1 MNIFEEIKRGV
12 NEMDP
17 VQKQLTTGEKTAA
30 FIITVHIL
38 GYMLL
43 SITESFVWAT
53 ISYVIYI
60 TMIISIMLWVII
72 GRETYYII
80 KRILDN
86 MEGMW

>member
-1 MNIFEEIKRGV
+1 MNIFKEIKDGI

-17 VQKQLTTGEKTAA
+17 IQKQLTTGEKTAA
-30 FIITVHIL
+30 FIIAVHIL

-43 SITESFVWAT
+43 GITEGFIRAT
-53 ISYVIYI
+53 IGYIIYVAI
-60 TMIISIMLWVII
+60 IISIAMWYMII
-72 GRETYYII
+72 RETHCIV

>member
-43 SITESFVWAT
+43 SITEGFVWAT